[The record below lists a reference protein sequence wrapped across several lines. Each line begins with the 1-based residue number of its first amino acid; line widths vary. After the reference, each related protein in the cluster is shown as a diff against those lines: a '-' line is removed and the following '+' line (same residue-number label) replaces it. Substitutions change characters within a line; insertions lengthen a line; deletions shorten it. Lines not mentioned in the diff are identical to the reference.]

1 MEIKKNTTIKGTME
15 TGMKR
20 ADWYKIRLTSKR
32 SVELSW
38 KARTNEKM
46 KLAIYQGSRKIDTK
60 TLTYADASYK
70 LKSVG
75 KWPKDTYYLK
85 VYTDTEKSSGWY
97 ILRWK

>member
-1 MEIKKNTTIKGTME
+1 MAFDSDEAMQKK
-15 TGMKR
+15 
-20 ADWYKIRLTSKR
+20 
-32 SVELSW
+32 W
-38 KARTNEKM
+38 KAFC
-46 KLAIYQGSRKIDTK
+46 RKIDTK